1 MISSFVPNLKIWVC
15 QKRQRGLTYTSA
27 PGEWDPSVTG
37 FLSYGFNDI
46 AVFGAVDASGNMI
59 NSKPFKASYVSQPAD
74 VVAMCDT
81 SGSNDPNNT
90 PASAWLDSFWAGNSG
105 PSQPVST
112 SDNARLQTS
121 YARHNNRVNIAWVDG
136 HSSALLPSALIWGN
150 FWGTFANTNV
160 NTSPSTPVS
169 SVNLLSSIS
178 SPALD
183 TQVWSSN
190 PE

>member
-1 MISSFVPNLKIWVC
+1 MISKYVPNLRIWIC
-15 QKRQRGLTYTSA
+15 PKRHRGLTYTTAS
-27 PGEWDPSVTG
+27 GEWDPSVTG

-46 AVFGAVDASGNMI
+46 AVFGTVDSTGNMI
-59 NSKPFKASYVSQPAD
+59 NSKPFRSSFVSQPAD

-90 PASAWLDSFWAGNSG
+90 PAAAWLDSFWAGSSG
-105 PSQPVST
+105 PTQSPTASE
-112 SDNARLQTS
+112 NARLQTS
-121 YARHNNRVNIAWVDG
+121 YGRHNLRVNIAWVDG
-136 HSSALLPSALIWGN
+136 HSSASLPSALIWGN
-150 FWGTFANTNV
+150 FWGVFSSTMV

-169 SVNLLSSIS
+169 SVNLTAPIS

-183 TQVWSSN
+183 NQVWSSN